1 VLAAVRRSGG
11 TTVTVSE
18 SEIVDAHG
26 ELARMGLYIEPTSA
40 SGVAALSKLLDA
52 GVIRSAQTTV
62 IILTGSG
69 LKATQ
74 RIGELMGSLS

>member
-1 VLAAVRRSGG
+1 VRSSGG

-18 SEIVDAHG
+18 SEIVTAHG
-26 ELARMGLYIEPTSA
+26 ELAQMGLYVEPTSA
-40 SGVAALSKLLDA
+40 SGAAALSKLLDA
-52 GVIRSAQTTV
+52 GVIRCAETTV

-74 RIGELMGSLS
+74 RIGELIDRLS

>member
-1 VLAAVRRSGG
+1 MRSSGG

-18 SEIVDAHG
+18 SEIVTAHG
-26 ELARMGLYIEPTSA
+26 ELAQMGLYVEPTSA
-40 SGVAALSKLLDA
+40 SGAAALSKLLDA
-52 GVIRSAQTTV
+52 GVIRCAETTV

-74 RIGELMGSLS
+74 RIGELIDRLS